1 MKWYSVDGVYW
12 SIFFI
17 NITDDVIYK
26 RVALSFWPGVR
37 NDVREENGRVD
48 YIKEFSRISIWVWI
62 YKINVDNIINIIT
75 SLLLYLVSLSV
86 RDFKEKSLSSFR
98 CIHG

>member
-1 MKWYSVDGVYW
+1 MILLDDVARSK
-12 SIFFI
+12 FFI

-48 YIKEFSRISIWVWI
+48 YIKEFFRISI
-62 YKINVDNIINIIT
+62 
-75 SLLLYLVSLSV
+75 
-86 RDFKEKSLSSFR
+86 
-98 CIHG
+98 